1 MIAALV
7 PLKALGGV
15 KERMAAI
22 LDSQERQR
30 LALAMLTDVLTALLG
45 AASIAY
51 LAVVS
56 PDPAV
61 LSHAERLGAHP
72 IPEPPQ
78 AMGLNAALGHA
89 ASILSGRGATALLV
103 MPADVPTLSPA
114 LVEEIVQ
121 SLPRPRGM
129 AIVPAAD
136 GGTNAL
142 ALTPPDAV
150 PFRFGPRSFTAHRRE
165 AVARNVPTAVLRLE
179 PLAYDVDEP
188 QDLLRV
194 LQTDGALHTKEVVL
208 SLGLMSRLGH
218 EGG

>member
-7 PLKALGGV
+7 PLKALGEV
-15 KERMAAI
+15 KERLAAI
-22 LDSQERQR
+22 LSPQERQR
-30 LALAMLTDVLTALLG
+30 LALAMLTDVVTALLG

-61 LSHAERLGAHP
+61 LAHAQKLGAHP

-78 AMGLNAALGHA
+78 ARGLNAALGHA
-89 ASILSGRGATALLV
+89 ASLVSEQGATALLV
-103 MPADVPTLSPA
+103 VPADLPTLTAA
-114 LVEEIVQ
+114 LVEEVVQ
-121 SLPRPRGM
+121 ALPQPRGM
-129 AIVPAAD
+129 AIAPSAE

-142 ALTPPDAV
+142 ALRPPDAV

-165 AVARNVPTAVLRLE
+165 AVARGVPIAVLRLE
-179 PLAYDVDEP
+179 GLTYDVDGP

-194 LQTDGALHTKEVVL
+194 LEMEGAQHTKEVAL
-208 SLGLMSRLGH
+208 SLDIAARLGQQ
-218 EGG
+218 GG